1 MTYFYET
8 QMGHRFFNGQLPALI
23 HALEN
28 IAEALP
34 GRPIPADKLPQMND
48 TDILQE
54 LYFGTYEPDLF
65 KRSEKISSL
74 DRQVIQ
80 EESSLLPLLD
90 PITAEQFETYQA
102 AVSVR
107 DSAVAEQA
115 YKAGFQL
122 AVDLLLSSRLQPASG
137 NRQTGGEQ
145 HVSD

>member
-1 MTYFYET
+1 MTHFYET

-28 IAEALP
+28 IAEALS
-34 GRPIPADKLPQMND
+34 GPIPTDKLPQTND

-74 DRQVIQ
+74 DRQVIL
-80 EESSLLPLLD
+80 EENSLLPLLD
-90 PITAEQFETYQA
+90 SIAAEQFETYQA
-102 AVSVR
+102 AVSAR

-122 AVDLLLSSRLQPASG
+122 AVDLPLSGRLQPASG
-137 NRQTGGEQ
+137 NHQTGGEQ
-145 HVSD
+145 HVSN

>member
-1 MTYFYET
+1 MTHFYET

-28 IAEALP
+28 IAEALSD
-34 GRPIPADKLPQMND
+34 PIPTDKLPQTTD

-80 EESSLLPLLD
+80 EESSLLSLLD
-90 PITAEQFETYQA
+90 SIAAEQFETYQS
-102 AVSVR
+102 AVSAR
-107 DSAVAEQA
+107 NSAVAEQA

-122 AVDLLLSSRLQPASG
+122 AVNLLLAGRLQPASG